1 MLASS
6 NALKSSAM
14 YIGYLILK
22 EIQKRDTEKVSIY
35 DVSKALK
42 KAGITSSRQ
51 LILGLSFLYSVN
63 FEISVVPFNC
73 SIFSSNWFSI
83 NFISDV

>member
-1 MLASS
+1 
-6 NALKSSAM
+6 M
-14 YIGYLILK
+14 YIGYIILK
-22 EIQKRDTEKVSIY
+22 EIQKQNTDKVSIF

-63 FEISVVPFNC
+63 IVDFEEANVWIKK
-73 SIFSSNWFSI
+73 
-83 NFISDV
+83 

>member
-1 MLASS
+1 MMANS

-14 YIGYLILK
+14 YIGYIILK
-22 EIQKRDTEKVSIY
+22 EIQKQNTDKVSIF

-63 FEISVVPFNC
+63 IVDFEEANVWIKK
-73 SIFSSNWFSI
+73 
-83 NFISDV
+83 

>member
-1 MLASS
+1 MKEVSIMMANS

-14 YIGYLILK
+14 YIGYIILK
-22 EIQKRDTEKVSIY
+22 EIQKQNTDKVSIF

-42 KAGITSSRQ
+42 NAGITSSRQ

-63 FEISVVPFNC
+63 IVDFEEANIW
-73 SIFSSNWFSI
+73 IKK
-83 NFISDV
+83 

>member
-1 MLASS
+1 MKGVSMMMASS

-22 EIQKRDTEKVSIY
+22 EIQKQGRNKVSIY

-42 KAGITSSRQ
+42 KSGISSSRQ

-63 FEISVVPFNC
+63 IVEFEEANIWVKK
-73 SIFSSNWFSI
+73 
-83 NFISDV
+83 

>member
-1 MLASS
+1 MKGVSMMLASS

-22 EIQKRDTEKVSIY
+22 EIRKREAEKISIY
-35 DVSKALK
+35 DASKALK
-42 KAGITSSRQ
+42 KEGITSSRQ

-63 FEISVVPFNC
+63 IVEFEEANIWVKK
-73 SIFSSNWFSI
+73 
-83 NFISDV
+83 

>member
-1 MLASS
+1 MMLVSS

-14 YIGYLILK
+14 YIGYLILR
-22 EIQKRDTEKVSIY
+22 EIKKQEAGEISIY

-42 KAGITSSRQ
+42 KAGITSIRE

-63 FEISVVPFNC
+63 IVEFEEANIWVKK
-73 SIFSSNWFSI
+73 
-83 NFISDV
+83 

>member
-1 MLASS
+1 MMMASS

-22 EIQKRDTEKVSIY
+22 EIQKQGRNKVSIY

-42 KAGITSSRQ
+42 KSGISSSRQ
-51 LILGLSFLYSVN
+51 LLLGLSFLYSVN
-63 FEISVVPFNC
+63 IVEFEEANIWVKK
-73 SIFSSNWFSI
+73 
-83 NFISDV
+83 

>member
-1 MLASS
+1 MKGVSMMMASS

-22 EIQKRDTEKVSIY
+22 EIQKQGRDKVSIY

-42 KAGITSSRQ
+42 KSGISSSRQ
-51 LILGLSFLYSVN
+51 LVLGLLFLYSVN
-63 FEISVVPFNC
+63 IVEFEEANIWVKK
-73 SIFSSNWFSI
+73 
-83 NFISDV
+83 

>member
-1 MLASS
+1 
-6 NALKSSAM
+6 M
-14 YIGYLILK
+14 YIGYIILK
-22 EIQKRDTEKVSIY
+22 EIQKQNTDKVSIF

-63 FEISVVPFNC
+63 IVDFEEANVWVKK
-73 SIFSSNWFSI
+73 
-83 NFISDV
+83 

>member
-6 NALKSSAM
+6 NAIKSSAM

-22 EIQKRDTEKVSIY
+22 EIQNRDTEKISIY
-35 DVSKALK
+35 DASKALK

-51 LILGLSFLYSVN
+51 LILGLSFLYAVN
-63 FEISVVPFNC
+63 IVEFEEANIWVKK
-73 SIFSSNWFSI
+73 
-83 NFISDV
+83 

>member
-6 NALKSSAM
+6 NAIKSSAM

-22 EIQKRDTEKVSIY
+22 EIQNRDTEKISIY
-35 DVSKALK
+35 DASKALK

-51 LILGLSFLYSVN
+51 LVLGLSFLYAVN
-63 FEISVVPFNC
+63 IVEFEEANIWVKK
-73 SIFSSNWFSI
+73 
-83 NFISDV
+83 